1 MDRQGAH
8 DHEETPTVNTETQ
21 PTETAAARRT
31 RRAEPIT
38 KRTAKNGT
46 VSYEFRADVGV
57 KPGGSRDRRR
67 FTFRTY
73 AEARREYRKISSE
86 VAAGAYIA
94 RTNITVDEAC
104 DAWLAGRRGIRQVT
118 LYSYEMDL
126 KPVRRYL
133 GGRKLQQLTKADGD
147 ALVRWLLTEARTSPR
162 HYRADSLAGRVVTLV
177 SEHPKGITAAELTAA
192 LSGGDVHSA
201 LSALLATG
209 RVTRRTGGVCTRPP
223 SPRPPPLRNR
233 VSARRQSV
241 QPSRRSARSSR
252 ATWIRVYWRAM

>member
-1 MDRQGAH
+1 M
-8 DHEETPTVNTETQ
+8 NTETQ
-21 PTETAAARRT
+21 PTKIAAARRT

-57 KPGGSRDRRR
+57 KPDGSRDRRR
-67 FTFRTY
+67 FTFPTY
-73 AEARREYRKISSE
+73 AEARREYRKISSQ
-86 VAAGAYIA
+86 VAAGTYTA
-94 RTNITVDEAC
+94 RTDITVDEAC

-118 LYSYEMDL
+118 RYSYEMDL

-177 SEHPKGITAAELTAA
+177 SEHPEGITAAELTAA

-209 RVTRRTGGVCTRPP
+209 RLSGSPAYGGVCTRPP
-223 SPRPPPLRNR
+223 SPRPPPLRNS

-241 QPSRRSARSSR
+241 QPSRRSARLSR
-252 ATWIRVYWRAM
+252 ATWIRACCRAT